1 MTPRRILTVLE
12 REFATLYRTR
22 TFIALAVLFVLL
34 VVGLSGAA
42 VGTPGGYLS
51 LTLDLL
57 MPVELLIPV
66 LAFAFIYRAIQ
77 GDSERGELDV
87 LRTYPISRVEYIL
100 GVYLGRLTG
109 LWLVLLAG
117 LVLAGLFPAF
127 GSSEPVSFLA
137 THSAGDVP
145 LVYVRFIVV
154 TVLYTAVVASLAVA
168 ASALAGTARSVLA
181 LSIGLV
187 LLVSVG
193 LDLLVVGLLSN
204 DVVGESVWFVLG
216 LTPASAYRGLVLETA
231 VSPALADPGALQAA
245 SPVVS
250 LFGLVLWTVV
260 GIGTAV
266 FGAWQD

>member
-1 MTPRRILTVLE
+1 MNPRSILTVLE

-22 TFIALAVLFVLL
+22 TLLALAVLFVLL
-34 VVGLSGAA
+34 LLSLGGAA

-57 MPVELLIPV
+57 MPVELLVPV

-77 GDSERGELDV
+77 GDAERGELDV
-87 LRTYPISRVEYIL
+87 LRTYPISRAEYVL

-109 LWLVLLAG
+109 LWLVLLVG
-117 LVLAGLFPAF
+117 LLLAGLLSTF
-127 GSSEPVSFLA
+127 GSTEPVSFLA
-137 THSAGDVP
+137 THSAGDAP

-154 TVLYTAVVASLAVA
+154 TVLYTAVVAALAVA
-168 ASALAGTARSVLA
+168 ASALAGTTRSVLA

-187 LLVSVG
+187 LLLSVG

-204 DVVGESVWFVLG
+204 DVVGEGVWFVLG

-231 VSPALADPGALQAA
+231 VSPALADPGAVAAA
-245 SPVVS
+245 SPLVS
-250 LFGLVLWTVV
+250 LFGLVLWTGV
-260 GIGTAV
+260 GLGTAV
-266 FGAWQD
+266 YAVWKR